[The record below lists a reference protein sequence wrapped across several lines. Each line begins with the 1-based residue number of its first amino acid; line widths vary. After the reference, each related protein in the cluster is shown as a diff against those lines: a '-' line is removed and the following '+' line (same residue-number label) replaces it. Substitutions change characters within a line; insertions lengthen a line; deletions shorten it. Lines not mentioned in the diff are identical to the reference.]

1 MKYKRLQLICIININ
16 LYALVELYSKRL
28 HLVQTITNE
37 RSLIN
42 FRQNKCL
49 YQTVQS
55 YLVVNVIL
63 IIRNNIL
70 YSNIS
75 IKLKYFL
82 QLVFK

>member
-1 MKYKRLQLICIININ
+1 MKFKRLQLICIININ

-37 RSLIN
+37 CLLIN

-55 YLVVNVIL
+55 YLVVNVML
-63 IIRNNIL
+63 IKRNIL

-75 IKLKYFL
+75 IKLKYWL